1 MSNEW
6 VVKCICND
14 CAFKF
19 QREMSVEKEDDV
31 RDNEIEIIC
40 LIAPGAYKAD
50 EIVYPVKCEQH
61 KTKEEIIAM
70 QQAQAMAQAE
80 MLREQE
86 KNSHITA
93 GGIYKIK

>member
-1 MSNEW
+1 MLNDW
-6 VVKCICND
+6 VEKCICND

-19 QREMSVEKEDDV
+19 QRAMSVEKEGNA
-31 RDNEIEIIC
+31 RDIETEIIC
-40 LIAPGAYKAD
+40 LIAPGAYAAD
-50 EIVYPVKCEQH
+50 EISYPVRCEQH